1 MSVPLVFKEG
11 ISEGQ
16 AKAYAEKA
24 TAYINKGLGEPANQR
39 RWQELNQPPPCARGG
54 SWRPESAQPQ
64 FSRACSSAI
73 YCLVP
78 CKALP
83 ASLLALPSSFCPPIP
98 PLLPPA
104 PAAYGNRLATGREP
118 MLSGTVVG
126 IAYLVGRLAGIF
138 SLVGLAYGAA
148 LAAFTL
154 PKVSQLWP
162 LGPGPV
168 QATPAPAAIAAAGVG
183 GKLILL
189 WLWGLRPHLRQLIC
203 CCQNDVQRAVSGA
216 AV

>member
-1 MSVPLVFKEG
+1 MAGWVLFGWVLGPAGGPVQL
-11 ISEGQ
+11 ISQ
-16 AKAYAEKA
+16 LAA
-24 TAYINKGLGEPANQR
+24 
-39 RWQELNQPPPCARGG
+39 
-54 SWRPESAQPQ
+54 PQ
-64 FSRACSSAI
+64 
-73 YCLVP
+73 
-78 CKALP
+78 
-83 ASLLALPSSFCPPIP
+83 LLASCLTPPILPHCPALTTVRVLP

-183 GKLILL
+183 GKLNLQ
-189 WLWGLRPHLRQLIC
+189 WLWGLRPHLPQLIC